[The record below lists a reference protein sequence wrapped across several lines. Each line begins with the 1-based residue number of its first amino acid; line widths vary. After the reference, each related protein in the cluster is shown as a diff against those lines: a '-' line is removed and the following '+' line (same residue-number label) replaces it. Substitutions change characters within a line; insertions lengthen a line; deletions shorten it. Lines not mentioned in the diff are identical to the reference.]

1 MDLAVLSSIR
11 LLYPS
16 EVLVVSLKLYC
27 LTHTKRQGN
36 FQFCVL

>member
-1 MDLAVLSSIR
+1 MGLTVLSSVR

-16 EVLVVSLKLYC
+16 EVLVVNVKLYC